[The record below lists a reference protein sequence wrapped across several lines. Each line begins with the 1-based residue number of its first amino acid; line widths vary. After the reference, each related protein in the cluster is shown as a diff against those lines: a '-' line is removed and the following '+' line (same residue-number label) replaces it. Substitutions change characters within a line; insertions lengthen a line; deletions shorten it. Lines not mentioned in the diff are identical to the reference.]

1 MASAQRA
8 SAALAAAITGLA
20 MIAGCH
26 GDGPT
31 TPKQSGSIA
40 ISPRSLSLTIGGTG
54 SLTTT
59 VKDAAGAVVPG
70 ASATWVSRKP
80 AIATVDNSGKVAAV
94 AVGTTT
100 VVATYNKL
108 SDSVTVSV
116 TAVTA
121 SCNGIP
127 SANTFQGTL
136 DYDWVG
142 VGTTQ
147 GGFVIHSEH
156 HGNLK
161 ATLTRISATA
171 TQATWAGDV
180 TGTASVEETKA
191 SPTTAGTTTTLKG
204 DGAMVALAGGS
215 KPTMTLVVDLQAC
228 TYQLEATAAL
238 NALRTEPGGSTSR
251 SDVQVAML
259 HAKGGRPLAALST
272 AASDGSFDGHSQ
284 TWSGLNPD
292 QDAFIPL
299 GLAAELMGRSRT
311 EPAVGRARVSWVLQP
326 K

>member
-1 MASAQRA
+1 VGVGRALQEVDDGKCAASISGSGRRHH
-8 SAALAAAITGLA
+8 G
-20 MIAGCH
+20 AGGDRRCH

-70 ASATWVSRKP
+70 AGATWVSRKP

-100 VVATYNKL
+100 VVGNIQQAVGLGDRECPT
-108 SDSVTVSV
+108 
-116 TAVTA
+116 VTA

-127 SANTFQGTL
+127 SANTFPGTL

-171 TQATWAGDV
+171 TQATWAGDA

-191 SPTTAGTTTTLKG
+191 
-204 DGAMVALAGGS
+204 
-215 KPTMTLVVDLQAC
+215 KPYDC
-228 TYQLEATAAL
+228 RE
-238 NALRTEPGGSTSR
+238 R
-251 SDVQVAML
+251 
-259 HAKGGRPLAALST
+259 RP
-272 AASDGSFDGHSQ
+272 
-284 TWSGLNPD
+284 P
-292 QDAFIPL
+292 
-299 GLAAELMGRSRT
+299 
-311 EPAVGRARVSWVLQP
+311 
-326 K
+326 